1 MNWFK
6 DWFNSKYYHILYK
19 NRNQIEAKLFLD
31 KLINYL
37 PIQKNQ
43 KIIDVACGKGRHSI
57 YLNRLGFNVHGVDLS
72 KKSIDIAKKYEN
84 KSLQFSIH
92 DMRKGYKANYFD
104 LSINLFT
111 SFGYFSNNQDDQDA
125 INAMSSNLKENGILI
140 IDFMNVNNVIA
151 NLLHKEKKIIQN
163 IEFNI
168 KREIKKNYIIKN
180 INIKDKKKNEVFQEK
195 VKMLTLDDFLFLIK
209 NANLKIIDIFGDY
222 KLNPFNTQKSERL
235 ILICKK

>member
-168 KREIKKNYIIKN
+168 KREIKKNYIIKK

>member
-19 NRNQIEAKLFLD
+19 NRNEIEAKLFLD

-57 YLNRLGFNVHGVDLS
+57 YLNSLGFNVHGIDLS

-84 KSLQFSIH
+84 KSLHFSIH

-140 IDFMNVNNVIA
+140 IDFMNVNNVIN

-168 KREIKKNYIIKN
+168 KREIKKNYIIKK
-180 INIKDKKKNEVFQEK
+180 IHIKDKKKNEVFQEK

-209 NANLKIIDIFGDY
+209 NANLKTIDIFGDY

-235 ILICKK
+235 ILVCKK

>member
-19 NRNQIEAKLFLD
+19 NRNHIEAKLFLD

-57 YLNRLGFNVHGVDLS
+57 YLNSLGFNVHGIDLS

-84 KSLQFSIH
+84 KSLHFSIH

-140 IDFMNVNNVIA
+140 IDFMNVNNVIN

-168 KREIKKNYIIKN
+168 KREIKKNYIIKK
-180 INIKDKKKNEVFQEK
+180 IHIKDKKKNEVFQEK

-209 NANLKIIDIFGDY
+209 NANLKTIDIFGDY

-235 ILICKK
+235 ILVCKK

>member
-1 MNWFK
+1 
-6 DWFNSKYYHILYK
+6 
-19 NRNQIEAKLFLD
+19 
-31 KLINYL
+31 
-37 PIQKNQ
+37 
-43 KIIDVACGKGRHSI
+43 
-57 YLNRLGFNVHGVDLS
+57 
-72 KKSIDIAKKYEN
+72 
-84 KSLQFSIH
+84 
-92 DMRKGYKANYFD
+92 MRKGYKANYFD

-140 IDFMNVNNVIA
+140 IDFMNVNNVIN

-168 KREIKKNYIIKN
+168 KREIKKNYIIKK
-180 INIKDKKKNEVFQEK
+180 IHIKDKKKNEVFQEK

-209 NANLKIIDIFGDY
+209 NANLKTIDIFGDY

-235 ILICKK
+235 ILVCKK